1 MKLPSIWLLILA
13 LVCRVVL
20 GERIAV
26 FLFCRA
32 PRRDKGEIT
41 LDEFFEDLGRAGAQA
56 ARF

>member
-13 LVCRVVL
+13 LICRVVL

-26 FLFCRA
+26 RLFCRA

-41 LDEFFEDLGRAGAQA
+41 LDEFLKECAEAGARA
-56 ARF
+56 VRF